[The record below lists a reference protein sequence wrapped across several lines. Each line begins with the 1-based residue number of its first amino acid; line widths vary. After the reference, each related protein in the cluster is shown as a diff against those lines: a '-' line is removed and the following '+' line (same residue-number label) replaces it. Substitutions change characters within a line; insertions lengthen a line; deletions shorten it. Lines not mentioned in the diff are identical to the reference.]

1 MAERSMQTK
10 EKRQHGT
17 TFIPYGYY
25 ECRIPTPLINVPMHW
40 HSEFE
45 LDYVV
50 KGSGEFQFHDEKYV
64 LSEGDILILPPDTL
78 HAVYPLKNT
87 ELIYDA
93 FVFQPELLGFSNNDR
108 STVEYIRPI
117 VSGTTK
123 LHSLIPKSLPNHM
136 EFQNCV
142 KSIIYCAGQNTPH
155 YDLLLKSELMHFF
168 WLLIDTGELVQKSGN
183 MSYSELIRPSL
194 EYMKEHFSE
203 NITVEQLSGLL
214 HLSKSYFMYCFKKAV
229 GIGAIEYLSQLRINY
244 ACEQL
249 ITTNQ
254 SVSDISFLSGYTN
267 LSNFNR
273 QFKKAVGQTP
283 LEYRRRL
290 LHES

>member
-1 MAERSMQTK
+1 
-10 EKRQHGT
+10 
-17 TFIPYGYY
+17 
-25 ECRIPTPLINVPMHW
+25 
-40 HSEFE
+40 
-45 LDYVV
+45 
-50 KGSGEFQFHDEKYV
+50 
-64 LSEGDILILPPDTL
+64 
-78 HAVYPLKNT
+78 
-87 ELIYDA
+87 
-93 FVFQPELLGFSNNDR
+93 
-108 STVEYIRPI
+108 
-117 VSGTTK
+117 
-123 LHSLIPKSLPNHM
+123 
-136 EFQNCV
+136 
-142 KSIIYCAGQNTPH
+142 
-155 YDLLLKSELMHFF
+155 MHFF

-254 SVSDISFLSGYTN
+254 SVSDISFQSGYTN